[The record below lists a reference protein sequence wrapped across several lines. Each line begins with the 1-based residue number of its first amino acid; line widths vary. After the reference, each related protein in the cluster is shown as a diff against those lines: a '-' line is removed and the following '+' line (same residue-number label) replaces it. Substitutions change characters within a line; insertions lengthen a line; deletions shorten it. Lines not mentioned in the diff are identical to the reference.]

1 MNPHIKILDKKEE
14 ETPDMSESAPNKRPV
29 SKSKILT
36 EELQSENCATDDPTN
51 RAL

>member
-14 ETPDMSESAPNKRPV
+14 ETPDMFESAPNKK

-36 EELQSENCATDDPTN
+36 EEPQSENCATDDPTN